1 MAWFKSDGSALPYKA
16 MTYKGVYAY
25 IPKSD
30 AGDYAY
36 NPVIVFSVNGN
47 EFRQYPL
54 SRSSTADMDTY
65 YYGDI
70 TVPVVT
76 GSDGRFRCRFWLE
89 VYPPITSVP
98 AQQTLDFTV
107 KISDFVGSD
116 GRFRCRF
123 WLEVYPP
130 ITSVPAQQ
138 TLDFT
143 VKISDFVKLD
153 KPIYDSSTEQLLDK
167 QNGLIQEQ
175 INQDNNFHDQDKND
189 ATNAGSDMQ
198 GMATDLET
206 VTEQLLDKQ
215 NGLIQEQIN
224 QDNNFHDQDKNDAT
238 NAGSDMQGMA
248 TDLETVKS
256 KWEILWYPLIQE
268 QINQDNNFHDQDK
281 NDATNAGSDM
291 QGMATDLETV
301 KSKWEILWYPI
312 EFTNRVMGAFQGSS
326 SARYASA
333 YADVSGYR
341 YDEDSGLLEPI
352 VLNTRS
358 SAGLRANSGTMIHI
372 PAYTLPVLDVQVWE
386 GADYDLSS
394 LKEQFPDAFNL
405 LYVVVTVL
413 EVMWFVSFLRDKYE
427 EVFG

>member
-1 MAWFKSDGSALPYKA
+1 MVTLTTHFLKKWWYKLLKCVSPPLVGAVLVLCSGLDVYAASTYKLQFIFNDGFIPDTVLSSGQDMAWFKSDGSALPYKA

-25 IPKSD
+25 IPNSD

-47 EFRQYPL
+47 EFRQYPI
-54 SRSSTADMDTY
+54 SRTSTADMDTY

-76 GSDGRFRCRFWLE
+76 
-89 VYPPITSVP
+89 
-98 AQQTLDFTV
+98 
-107 KISDFVGSD
+107 GSD

-167 QNGLIQEQ
+167 QNGLIQDQ
-175 INQDNNFHDQDKND
+175 INQDNNFH
-189 ATNAGSDMQ
+189 
-198 GMATDLET
+198 E
-206 VTEQLLDKQ
+206 
-215 NGLIQEQIN
+215 
-224 QDNNFHDQDKNDAT
+224 
-238 NAGSDMQGMA
+238 
-248 TDLETVKS
+248 
-256 KWEILWYPLIQE
+256 
-268 QINQDNNFHDQDK
+268 QDK

-358 SAGLRANSGTMIHI
+358 SAVARANSGTMIHI
-372 PAYTLPVLDVQVWE
+372 PAYTLPVLDVQIWE
-386 GADYDLSS
+386 GADYDLST